1 MVGREGDSEGAR
13 ESWRTVGKLEE
24 KGRVDNS
31 RRRGSVG
38 RKLHALETYGKW
50 VMKRGWREAKQA
62 AGGSGRIQKEVNG
75 QLPSVAVCPLVDVWL
90 GRALG
95 GGRGREGL
103 GYLIRV
109 W

>member
-1 MVGREGDSEGAR
+1 MVGREGDRELENPGEQR
-13 ESWRTVGKLEE
+13 ESWRRKEE
-24 KGRVDNS
+24 LTILGD
-31 RRRGSVG
+31 GSVG
-38 RKLHALETYGKW
+38 RKLRALETYGKW

-62 AGGSGRIQKEVNG
+62 TEGSGRIQKDVNG
-75 QLPSVAVCPLVDVWL
+75 QLPSVAACPLVDVWL

-103 GYLIRV
+103 GNLIRV